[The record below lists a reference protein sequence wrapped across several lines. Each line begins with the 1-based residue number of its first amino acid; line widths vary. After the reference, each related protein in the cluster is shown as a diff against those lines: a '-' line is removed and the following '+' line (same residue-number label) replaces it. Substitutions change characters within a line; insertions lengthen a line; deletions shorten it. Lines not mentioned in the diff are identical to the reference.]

1 MNFIRVLWLK
11 YREWLLLSQIETT
24 QELAD
29 AHEHRAA
36 LRRAE
41 HRANLRIY
49 HDRLRRVRQE
59 IALKGRPIDLNQAI
73 KNWRT
78 GL

>member
-1 MNFIRVLWLK
+1 MKYFRVLWLK
-11 YREWLLLSQIETT
+11 YREWLLESQIETT
-24 QELAD
+24 KEFAQ

-36 LRRAE
+36 VLRAE

-49 HDRLRRVRQE
+49 TERLRRVRQE
-59 IALKGRPIDLNQAI
+59 IAIKAPPVALNEAI